1 SLQTSGPPS
10 DLDAALQLAGSLFTA
25 DLGTGRIAGSS
36 RLERFPLDLMAEAFV
51 GPTDV
56 TAFLTGVVRF
66 DLPSTDPAAGYVRL
80 ATEEL
85 TLERAGI
92 TTRGEVAL
100 TYEDR
105 HLTVQRADFG
115 GRGAWHAEGVLGPDL
130 LDFTLEANDA
140 DFSPLLGLVPALSR
154 FAVGAAGSFTFAA
167 QGDFGAPEVS
177 FESDLLEVTVAGSR
191 FRIENTDVSLS
202 GDDLSASTTVR
213 GLEPLTGAVEFGG
226 DATVMLEPLVL
237 RSVDFGFSGDLDV
250 PGVGQIGDVR
260 GTINQN
266 PQ

>member
-1 SLQTSGPPS
+1 
-10 DLDAALQLAGSLFTA
+10 
-25 DLGTGRIAGSS
+25 
-36 RLERFPLDLMAEAFV
+36 
-51 GPTDV
+51 
-56 TAFLTGVVRF
+56 RF

-115 GRGAWHAEGVLGPDL
+115 GRGSWSARGVLGPEL

-154 FAVGAAGSFTFAA
+154 FAVGAAGSFTFSA
-167 QGDFGAPEVS
+167 QGDFSAPQVS
-177 FESDLLEVTVAGSR
+177 LVSDTLDVGLAGTR
-191 FRIENTDVSLS
+191 LRIEDTDVVLS
-202 GDDLSASTTVR
+202 GTDLSASTTVR
-213 GLEPLTGAVEFGG
+213 GLDPLQG
-226 DATVMLEPLVL
+226 
-237 RSVDFGFSGDLDV
+237 
-250 PGVGQIGDVR
+250 
-260 GTINQN
+260 
-266 PQ
+266 